1 MPDDQRQ
8 DRTLS
13 ATVQDLDR
21 VTGIN
26 DLTYAITRFIDP
38 TRSRNDPDNVAY
50 VYLALCQTL
59 QAQDIASIE
68 SMPSFDISYRG
79 LQHTVSVVPLFCT
92 DFS

>member
-1 MPDDQRQ
+1 MPGDQCR

-13 ATVQDLDR
+13 PTLEELDR

-38 TRSRNDPDNVAY
+38 TRLHNTPKNVAY
-50 VYLALCQTL
+50 VYLAFCQTL
-59 QAQDIASIE
+59 QAQEIASID

-79 LQHTVSVVPLFCT
+79 LQHTVSVLL
-92 DFS
+92 